1 MDLLRAFKISR
12 RIQFLILLAFLS
24 IITITITNL
33 TQLRAELLTQKG
45 IQTRN
50 IVEVAY
56 SSIQAQYD
64 LFQSGAITEEQAKKQ
79 AIQTV
84 KSLRYEGNNYFWIND
99 YSPTVIMHPIKPAL
113 DGKDVSKVKDAA
125 GTLLFVEIVKVAR
138 SNPEGGILP
147 YMWPKPNHDEP
158 VEKVSFVKA
167 FQPWE
172 WVVGSGIYIDDVD
185 VIFFSQAKIA
195 LGMSLSLVLILLFF
209 SYVIARSI
217 LLPLNSTSAALV
229 NLSQGEGDLTQ
240 TLPTT
245 GKDEMTILVSAFNN
259 FVDKIKD
266 TVIKVE
272 EVGNNVNSSSLQLSE
287 ITNVNK
293 QKLESQHMETTQVS
307 TAVNQMSA
315 TVQDIAS
322 SAEKAAS
329 AASHADA
336 EAQEGMIAMQSTTE
350 SIELLASNVDSAVTV
365 ISQLEAE
372 SQRIGS
378 VIEVIQ
384 SIAAQTNLLALNA
397 AIEAARAGEQ
407 GRGFAVVADEVRTLA
422 SRTQQATEEINEMIE
437 KLQSQSENAVKVMAE
452 SSENTK
458 STIEKVGNAAQSLK
472 TIVSSVNDI
481 SDMNIQIASAAEQQS
496 AASNEIDQSIVR
508 IASLADESFKSG
520 NQVAESSVNLASLGE
535 RLNTLISTFKTR

>member
-24 IITITITNL
+24 IITITTTNL

-125 GTLLFVEIVKVAR
+125 GKLLFVEIVKVAR

-365 ISQLEAE
+365 IGQLEAE

>member
-125 GTLLFVEIVKVAR
+125 GKLLFVEIVKVAR

-245 GKDEMTILVSAFNN
+245 GKDEMTILVSAFNS